1 MRREQDAMQRY
12 ANRNAADRLRSVRH
26 RRNAMTRKIML
37 ALARAAILAPA
48 LVATNASAE
57 HRHWYGYGGYDRDIR
72 SDRRDIF
79 RDRRD
84 IGEDRRDIARDRAD
98 LARDLRYGASRAD
111 IARDWADIRRD
122 RRDLRGDFRDIR
134 RDRRDLREDRW
145 DRY

>member
-1 MRREQDAMQRY
+1 MRSEQSAMQRHQG
-12 ANRNAADRLRSVRH
+12 AADRLRRVRH
-26 RRNAMTRKIML
+26 RRNAMARKIML
-37 ALARAAILAPA
+37 ALAAAAILAPA
-48 LVATNASAE
+48 FVATQASAAP
-57 HRHWYGYGGYDRDIR
+57 RHWDGYGGYDRDIR
-72 SDRRDIF
+72 SDRMDIF

-122 RRDLRGDFRDIR
+122 RRDLRSDFRDIR